1 MTWKEESMTDLDPAG
16 AVAEDGDLSWDDLDA
31 MLDGDGPGPLF
42 EGDSGQLALEVRR
55 TFVALLKKRYISSE
69 RHPQDWRVLMENR
82 GLLESRFN
90 DMFLQLVVSPEYEV
104 AYKRQAAPD
113 GAGTFPTVLHDNT
126 YNREQTV
133 LMVHLRAVF
142 RSKRAAGDDAVFV
155 DAEELVQEIANY
167 RPASNTNHVSDE
179 KAARRA
185 VEALVT
191 SDILLKTNEEDRFRI
206 SPIIEVLL
214 PVNRVQELYD
224 SLVRTRGGEDPTG
237 GGADIDDE

>member
-1 MTWKEESMTDLDPAG
+1 MTD
-16 AVAEDGDLSWDDLDA
+16 VDLSDVAAEERDDAWDDLDP
-31 MLDGDGPGPLF
+31 MRESEGPGPLF
-42 EGDSGQLALEVRR
+42 EGDCGQLALDVRR

-113 GAGTFPTVLHDNT
+113 GGGTFPTVLHDT
-126 YNREQTV
+126 VYNREQTI

-142 RSKRAAGDDAVFV
+142 RSKRAAGDEAVFV
-155 DAEELVQEIANY
+155 DAEELVQEIGSY
-167 RPASNTNHVSDE
+167 RPASSTNHVNDE
-179 KAARRA
+179 KSARRA
-185 VEALVT
+185 VEALIT
-191 SDILLKTNEEDRFRI
+191 GDILLKTNEQDRFMI

-214 PVNRVQELYD
+214 SVNRVQELYD
-224 SLVRTRGGEDPTG
+224 SLLRTRGGAEPTDGVGDEPDPHDED
-237 GGADIDDE
+237 AEL